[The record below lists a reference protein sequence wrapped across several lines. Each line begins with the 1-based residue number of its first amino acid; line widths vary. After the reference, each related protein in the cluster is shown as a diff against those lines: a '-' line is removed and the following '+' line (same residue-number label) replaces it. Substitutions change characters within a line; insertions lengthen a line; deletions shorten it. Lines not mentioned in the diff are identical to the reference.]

1 MLASVEAFLL
11 YFIYAE
17 FDYFNAKFFLDL
29 IISGNLEINNCAT
42 ALGSSLFL

>member
-17 FDYFNAKFFLDL
+17 FDYFNAKFFF
-29 IISGNLEINNCAT
+29 
-42 ALGSSLFL
+42 SSDH